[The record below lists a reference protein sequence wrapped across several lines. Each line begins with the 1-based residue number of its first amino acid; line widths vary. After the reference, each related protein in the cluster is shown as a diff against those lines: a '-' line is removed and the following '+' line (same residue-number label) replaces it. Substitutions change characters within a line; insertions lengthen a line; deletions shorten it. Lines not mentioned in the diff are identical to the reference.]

1 MADSV
6 VRSANAIDVIVQWND
21 VLLEA
26 IRKTGGA
33 PTIISRVAAMMH
45 IAMFEAVNIVVRKY
59 YSYPNICLTHIHVP
73 QYISTEAAVSY
84 AAYRVLLASYPAQ
97 ASLIDEA
104 LRAALVLIKD
114 DQTAKDNGKVLGE
127 AIAKAVLECRANDGS
142 SACMSYQS
150 GNRPGDWRSTNG
162 ASAVTPEWRNVRP
175 FAMERGNQFRPPFPG
190 NYANQ
195 VELLRS
201 PEYAAQLQEVQLYG
215 NKDSKIRT
223 ADQTEIAFFW
233 ANDLDG
239 TYKPPGHLFRM
250 TQIVSKLRN
259 LSLVEN
265 ARLFALVA
273 IAMADAAIVA
283 WDAKYADNYINLWR
297 PISGVQLADTDGNL
311 VTREDRSWTPLSIDP
326 KTGVHFT
333 PPFPAYVSG
342 HATFGAAHAGVMR
355 NYFGTDNVTFEL
367 DSDDPS
373 VPYVKRRFNSFS
385 SAALENGRSRVYLGV
400 HYQWDADNGYDSGT
414 KLADFVSA
422 NFLQPLDKHCDHY
435 EAPPK
440 GYSEP
445 VHHDAVSVV
454 EA

>member
-26 IRKTGGA
+26 IRKNGGA

-45 IAMFEAVNIVVRKY
+45 IAMFEAVNVVVRKY

-114 DQTAKDNGKVLGE
+114 DQAAKDNGKVLGE

-142 SACMSYQS
+142 SACMSYQPR
-150 GNRPGDWRSTNG
+150 NRPGDWRSNDG
-162 ASAVTPEWRNVRP
+162 SSAVTPEWRNVRP
-175 FAMERGNQFRPPFPG
+175 FAMERGNQFRPSFPG
-190 NYANQ
+190 GYTEQ

-215 NKDSKIRT
+215 SKDSKIRT

-273 IAMADAAIVA
+273 IVMADAAIVA
-283 WDAKYADNYINLWR
+283 WDAKYADNYVNLWR
-297 PISGVQLADTDGNL
+297 PASAVQLADTDGNL
-311 VTREDRSWTPLSIDP
+311 VTREDRSWTPLSINP
-326 KTGVHFT
+326 RTGVHFT
-333 PPFPAYVSG
+333 PSFPAYVSG

-422 NFLQPLDKHCDHY
+422 HFLLPLDKHCDHY

>member
-6 VRSANAIDVIVQWND
+6 VRSANSIDVILQWND

-33 PTIISRVAAMMH
+33 PTIISRAAAMMH
-45 IAMFEAVNIVVRKY
+45 IAMFEAVNLVVRKY

-73 QYISTEAAVSY
+73 HHISTEAAVSY

-97 ASLIDEA
+97 TSLIDEA
-104 LRAALVLIKD
+104 LRAALLLITD
-114 DQTAKDNGKVLGE
+114 DQSAKDNGKVLGE
-127 AIAKAVLECRANDGS
+127 AIAKAVLDCRANDGS

-150 GNRPGDWRSTNG
+150 KNRPGDWRSTNG
-162 ASAVTPEWRNVRP
+162 ASAVTPEWLNVRP
-175 FAMERGNQFRPPFPG
+175 FAMECGNQFRPPFPG

-201 PEYAAQLQEVQLYG
+201 PEYAAQLQEVQLLG
-215 NKDSKIRT
+215 SRDSNVRT

-273 IAMADAAIVA
+273 IVMADAAIVA

-297 PISGVQLADTDGNL
+297 PVSGVQLADTDGNL
-311 VTREDRSWTPLSIDP
+311 VTREDRSWTPLSVDP
-326 KTGVHFT
+326 RTGVNFT

-355 NYFGTDNVTFEL
+355 NYFGTDNITFEL
-367 DSDDPS
+367 DTDDPS

-422 NFLQPLDKHCDHY
+422 NFLQPLHKHCDHH
-435 EAPPK
+435 EVPSKEHSATVIE
-440 GYSEP
+440 G
-445 VHHDAVSVV
+445 
-454 EA
+454 